1 MDLGTFLPARNSWSL
16 AVEAFMTQRRVDKE
30 RIERADRESK
40 LTIEAERL
48 ARDAKTARLRE
59 QRLSVEASVEKTA
72 PAKRR
77 RGAVKTPGRKIIE
90 VD

>member
-1 MDLGTFLPARNSWSL
+1 MIH
-16 AVEAFMTQRRVDKE
+16 RRVDKE

-40 LTIEAERL
+40 LAIEAERV

-59 QRLSVEASVEKTA
+59 QRLSVEESAKQPSPV
-72 PAKRR
+72 KRR
-77 RGAVKTPGRKIIE
+77 RTAAKKPGRKIIE

>member
-1 MDLGTFLPARNSWSL
+1 
-16 AVEAFMTQRRVDKE
+16 MTQRRVDKE
-30 RIERADRESK
+30 RIERAARESK

-59 QRLSVEASVEKTA
+59 QRLSVEVSVEQPSPVKGRTA
-72 PAKRR
+72 AK
-77 RGAVKTPGRKIIE
+77 KKPGRKIIE

>member
-1 MDLGTFLPARNSWSL
+1 
-16 AVEAFMTQRRVDKE
+16 MTQRRVDKE

-59 QRLSVEASVEKTA
+59 QRLSMVASKEQPA
-72 PAKRR
+72 PVKRR
-77 RGAVKTPGRKIIE
+77 LGAVKKPARKIIE
-90 VD
+90 VE